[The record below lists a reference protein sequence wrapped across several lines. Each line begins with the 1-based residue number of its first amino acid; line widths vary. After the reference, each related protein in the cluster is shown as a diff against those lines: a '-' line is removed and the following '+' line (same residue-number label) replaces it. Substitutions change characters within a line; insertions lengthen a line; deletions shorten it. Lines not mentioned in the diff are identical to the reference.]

1 MSTHLTWETIN
12 DYADGVLIARK
23 REEAARH
30 LDECGECRSELG
42 ELREFLADA
51 QRADRTMDPPTE
63 VWSALRAELEHRKV
77 VGMPGARS
85 SSSGALWRRVPTRLW
100 WTLAAAA
107 TLLIVAT
114 STVTTIVMR
123 GGSAG
128 TSRVAAVPVPSQGTA
143 QGTAM
148 AVEVAQVE
156 RGYLESVVELT
167 QALEAARPRL
177 APATI
182 AIVERNLAVID
193 AAIAESRAALLQDPG
208 NRVLLD
214 VLAGTYGQKLDLLR
228 RAARLAA
235 S

>member
-1 MSTHLTWETIN
+1 MSTHLTWETLN
-12 DYADGVLIARK
+12 DYADGVLVAQK

-30 LDECGECRSELG
+30 LDDCSECHAQLG
-42 ELREFLADA
+42 ELRDFLADT
-51 QRADRTMDPPTE
+51 QRADRAMDPPAD
-63 VWSALRAELEHRKV
+63 VWPALRADLEHRKV
-77 VGMPGARS
+77 VGMPGTRS
-85 SSSGALWRRVPTRLW
+85 ASYGATWRGVPTRVR
-100 WTLAAAA
+100 WTLAVAA
-107 TLLIVAT
+107 TLLIVA
-114 STVTTIVMR
+114 SSAVTNIVMR

-128 TSRVAAVPVPSQGTA
+128 TARVGVAPARA
-143 QGTAM
+143 QGNAM
-148 AVEVAQVE
+148 ALEVAQVE

-182 AIVERNLAVID
+182 VIVERNLAVID

>member
-1 MSTHLTWETIN
+1 MNTHLTWETIN
-12 DYADGVLIARK
+12 DYADGVLVAQK
-23 REEAARH
+23 RDEAARH
-30 LDECGECRSELG
+30 LDECGDCRSQLG
-42 ELREFLADA
+42 ELRDFLAEA
-51 QRADRTMDPPTE
+51 ERADRAMDPPAE
-63 VWSALRAELEHRKV
+63 AWPAVRAQLEQRKV
-77 VGMPGARS
+77 VGIPGARS
-85 SSSGALWRRVPTRLW
+85 SSPGTAWRGVPSRVRW
-100 WTLAAAA
+100 SLAAAA
-107 TLLIVAT
+107 MLLIVAT
-114 STVTTIVMR
+114 SAVTSIVMR

-128 TSRVAAVPVPSQGTA
+128 SPGAGTVPVRA
-143 QGTAM
+143 QAPAM
-148 AVEVAQVE
+148 AIEVAQVE

-193 AAIAESRAALLQDPG
+193 AAIAESRAALLQDPE

-214 VLAGTYGQKLDLLR
+214 VLAGSYGQKLDLLR

>member
-1 MSTHLTWETIN
+1 MSLHLTWETIN
-12 DYADGVLIARK
+12 DYADGVLVAQK
-23 REEAARH
+23 RDEAASH
-30 LDECGECRSELG
+30 LDACGDCRSQLG
-42 ELREFLADA
+42 ELRDFLADA
-51 QRADRTMDPPTE
+51 QRADRAIDPPAE
-63 VWSALRAELEHRKV
+63 AWPAVRAELEQRKV

-85 SSSGALWRRVPTRLW
+85 SSSGTAWRGVPKRLRW
-100 WTLAAAA
+100 SLAAAA
-107 TLLIVAT
+107 MLLIVAT
-114 STVTTIVMR
+114 SAVTTVVMR

-128 TSRVAAVPVPSQGTA
+128 STGAVPAPAQA
-143 QGTAM
+143 QGTAI
-148 AVEVAQVE
+148 AIEVAQVE

-193 AAIAESRAALLQDPG
+193 AAIAESRAALLLDPG

-214 VLAGTYGQKLDLLR
+214 VLAGSYGQKLDLLR